1 MASTETGNRSWN
13 TARMISAGFHPL
25 LVAPLTFALLLYYGS
40 TVEASR
46 KIIYFLIVIMAVVV
60 IPLVQVVWLKNH
72 GKTVSLD
79 VPERM
84 RRIIPFLVSVA
95 GYLVAWGL
103 LRRLESPKIVY
114 VLMWI
119 YAFNTL
125 IATGITYYWKISIHG
140 MAFGGPVA
148 ALGVAFSVQ
157 FFWLALIAPVI
168 VYARVKLEAHTV
180 WQVIAGLLMGFV
192 LTYIQLRILI

>member
-1 MASTETGNRSWN
+1 
-13 TARMISAGFHPL
+13 MISAGFHPL

-168 VYARVKLEAHTV
+168 VYARVKLKAHSV